1 MPENCVLTHAYL
13 KTPKAAAIAGIA
25 FSLLLLLILWLLRTS
40 IPADP
45 LEPGAWLATDTRA
58 ITVALNLVP
67 FAGVAFLWF
76 IGVLRD
82 RLGQREDRFFASVFF
97 GSALL
102 FLAMLFAAAAVIGAV
117 MLVASISEP
126 NELISSA
133 TFRFARAVS
142 YIIVNVY
149 AIKMAAVFM
158 ISTST
163 VLIRTGIAPRWI
175 ALLGF
180 SLAVILLIGSFFI
193 NWSIAVFP
201 SWVFLISVYILIDN
215 LGRNPLADGGS
226 PVCDNPDPVA
236 ETAATS
242 RRQPRDA
249 GVLDPRARCHPLP
262 LAARRSARGRSPRSA
277 PRSAPAFASGSGS
290 ARKPVTSRVT
300 ILSTNSASSS
310 FSGS

>member
-1 MPENCVLTHAYL
+1 MVMPEKGALTHAQL

-82 RLGQREDRFFASVFF
+82 RLGQLEDRFFASVFF

-142 YIIVNVY
+142 YIIMNVY

-193 NWSIAVFP
+193 SWSIAVFP

-215 LGRNPLADGGS
+215 LGRNPLADGG
-226 PVCDNPDPVA
+226 
-236 ETAATS
+236 
-242 RRQPRDA
+242 
-249 GVLDPRARCHPLP
+249 
-262 LAARRSARGRSPRSA
+262 
-277 PRSAPAFASGSGS
+277 
-290 ARKPVTSRVT
+290 
-300 ILSTNSASSS
+300 
-310 FSGS
+310 

>member
-1 MPENCVLTHAYL
+1 MPDNSVLTHAQL

-67 FAGVAFLWF
+67 FAGVAFIWF

-82 RLGQREDRFFASVFF
+82 RLGQLEDRFFASVFF

-117 MLVASISEP
+117 MLVASVSEP
-126 NELISSA
+126 NELINSA

-142 YIIVNVY
+142 YIIMNVY

-163 VLIRTGIAPRWI
+163 VVIRTGIAPRWI
-175 ALLGF
+175 AFLGLL
-180 SLAVILLIGSFFI
+180 LAVILLIGSFFI
-193 NWSIAVFP
+193 SWSVAVFP

-215 LGRNPLADGGS
+215 LRGNPLADGG
-226 PVCDNPDPVA
+226 
-236 ETAATS
+236 
-242 RRQPRDA
+242 
-249 GVLDPRARCHPLP
+249 
-262 LAARRSARGRSPRSA
+262 
-277 PRSAPAFASGSGS
+277 
-290 ARKPVTSRVT
+290 
-300 ILSTNSASSS
+300 
-310 FSGS
+310 